1 MIIDEKSSIM
11 MKPFG
16 LNSGKGPHLQ
26 LLDVGEWYALIDPE
40 SMFWALVNKD
50 RDMGQALREEILP
63 MYSERA

>member
-1 MIIDEKSSIM
+1 M
-11 MKPFG
+11 
-16 LNSGKGPHLQ
+16 
-26 LLDVGEWYALIDPE
+26 GEWYALIDPE